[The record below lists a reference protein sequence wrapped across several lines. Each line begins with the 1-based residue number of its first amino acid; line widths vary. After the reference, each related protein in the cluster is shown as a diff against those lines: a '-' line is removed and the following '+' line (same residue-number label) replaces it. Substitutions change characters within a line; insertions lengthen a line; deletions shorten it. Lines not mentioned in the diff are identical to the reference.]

1 MNPAERDRWLTGLKP
16 GDKVMYRR
24 AGSTKTI
31 VEAEVVRRTPTGQIV
46 LGCGR
51 RFTAEGRGIVGG
63 VWGKPNLMQVTPE
76 LKERVTAAKRRAA
89 IKTLNWDQLSA
100 GTIDEVYSLLSS
112 LGELPG
118 KAR

>member
-46 LGCGR
+46 LKGGR
-51 RFTAEGRGIVGG
+51 RFRPDGSEITSSSWDRVRIE
-63 VWGKPNLMQVTPE
+63 PSSPE
-76 LKERVTAAKRRAA
+76 LLEEARARVRLFDLRGV
-89 IKTLNWDQLSA
+89 NWETVPKDVIS
-100 GTIDEVYSLLSS
+100 EVHDLLVQRGV
-112 LGELPG
+112 LQD
-118 KAR
+118 A

>member
-1 MNPAERDRWLTGLKP
+1 MDPMDRTEWLDGLKP
-16 GDKVMYRR
+16 GDEV
-24 AGSTKTI
+24 AFQLSPN
-31 VEAEVVRRTPTGQIV
+31 AEVLIDQVRKRTPTGQIV